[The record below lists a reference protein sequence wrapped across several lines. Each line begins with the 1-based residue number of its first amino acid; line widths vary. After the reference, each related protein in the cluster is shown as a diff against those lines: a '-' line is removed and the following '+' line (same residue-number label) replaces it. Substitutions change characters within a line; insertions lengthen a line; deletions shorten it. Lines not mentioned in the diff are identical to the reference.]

1 VQRCGAQMEQRCGA
15 QPLASNRCQW
25 SSLQCGVISFSSL
38 GGWSRYSNHGKC
50 VEVEITGNSKYST
63 ETASNGISRHLLMR
77 PPRLGTKN
85 ADLLEILIS
94 NLPFLV
100 DHSFLVQEQNY
111 KLAFPQL
118 TKRQVQAM
126 ASSSTNMPSPLLID
140 TPIPLL
146 PLP

>member
-1 VQRCGAQMEQRCGA
+1 VQRCGAQKEQRCGAQKEQRCGA

-25 SSLQCGVISFSSL
+25 SSLQCGVISSSSL
-38 GGWSRYSNHGKC
+38 GGWS
-50 VEVEITGNSKYST
+50 

-85 ADLLEILIS
+85 ADLLEIPIS

-126 ASSSTNMPSPLLID
+126 ASSSTKLPSPLLID
-140 TPIPLL
+140 TPITLL